1 MKMKEVCTAT
11 GLTERAVRFYV
22 QEQLVTPQSQQRGG
36 RTWLDFSEAN
46 VERLRAIGTLRK
58 AGFTIDEIRSMG
70 RDFPNNAPNAAFQ
83 LRRWLQEAIDAYER
97 LRHIDVAQADD
108 LEGYA
113 SLLERE
119 VSGRPIPDSD
129 RPRVRHVDLDTWH
142 DRIEWLLMLGSVFL
156 FWLLYNNI
164 VDLLS
169 DRFALLSI
177 AFWNPLVYFLLFV
190 ILPLPIALILGSKAG
205 KWLCR
210 HFEYV
215 P

>member
-1 MKMKEVCTAT
+1 MWIWTPGTT
-11 GLTERAVRFYV
+11 GLNGCSCWER
-22 QEQLVTPQSQQRGG
+22 
-36 RTWLDFSEAN
+36 
-46 VERLRAIGTLRK
+46 
-58 AGFTIDEIRSMG
+58 
-70 RDFPNNAPNAAFQ
+70 
-83 LRRWLQEAIDAYER
+83 
-97 LRHIDVAQADD
+97 
-108 LEGYA
+108 
-113 SLLERE
+113 
-119 VSGRPIPDSD
+119 
-129 RPRVRHVDLDTWH
+129 
-142 DRIEWLLMLGSVFL
+142 VFL